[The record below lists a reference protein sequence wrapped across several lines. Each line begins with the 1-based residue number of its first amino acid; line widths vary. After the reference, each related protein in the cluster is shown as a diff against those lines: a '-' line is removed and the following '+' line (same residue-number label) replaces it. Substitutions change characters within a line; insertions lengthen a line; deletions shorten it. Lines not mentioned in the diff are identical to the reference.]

1 MNYDINRY
9 PAISG
14 RIIGEDGKVYNLVDL
29 LKGIADSNGG
39 SFVPEPIIQNVVPET
54 DGATVK
60 LE

>member
-1 MNYDINRY
+1 MEYDINRY

-39 SFVPEPIIQNVVPET
+39 GFVPEPIIQNVAPET